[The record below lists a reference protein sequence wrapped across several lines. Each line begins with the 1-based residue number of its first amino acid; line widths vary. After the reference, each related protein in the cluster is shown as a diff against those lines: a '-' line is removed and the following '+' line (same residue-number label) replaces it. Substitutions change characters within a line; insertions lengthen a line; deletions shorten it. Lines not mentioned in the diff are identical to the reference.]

1 MTDALKRLKSAL
13 ADRYSIER
21 ELAGGGMATVY
32 LAEDLKHHRKVA
44 VKVLRPELAASL
56 GSERFLREI
65 EVTAQLNHP
74 HILPLLDSG
83 VANGFLFYVMPY
95 VEGET
100 LRGRM
105 VREGQLPLDEALQIT
120 REVAA
125 ALAYAH
131 SQDVIHRDIK
141 PENILLSVGEAV
153 VADFGIARAVTE
165 AGGEHLTETGISIG
179 TPAYMSP
186 EQASADPKLDG
197 RSDIYSLACV
207 LYEMLAGEPPY
218 TGPTAQA
225 IVAKKFSE
233 AVPRLSVVR
242 ERVPNTVQAAI
253 DRALAKAPADRFGT
267 VAEFAAALTPAEGHV
282 ASRAAVVPPD
292 RPPSI
297 AVLPLTNLSAD
308 PEQEYF
314 CDGMTEEIINALT
327 HLEGLRV
334 VARSSS
340 FAFKG
345 RADDVRE
352 VGRRLDV
359 GAVLEGSVRRSQ
371 NRLRITAQ
379 LIDVANGYH
388 VWSERFDRQL
398 EDVFAIQDEIAQA
411 IVDGLK
417 VKLLTGERACIARR
431 HTFDLEAY
439 DVYLRGLF
447 EWNKMTPEGFARCQ
461 ELFREAIRLDPELAP
476 AYAQLADSFTSIVWW
491 ADEPPTS
498 ALAQAIPLVEQALT
512 LDPNLAHAHSVIGL
526 IRGLMQRDRVE
537 GESNLRRAVELA
549 PSAALAHTYLALFL
563 YLMQESREE
572 AVARA
577 RLALRLDPLSPAM
590 HAWAGTIL
598 YFSGEP
604 EEGLRAL
611 EEQVAATPHLW
622 MPHYF
627 FSLALADCGRMERA
641 RAAAEQAVELSA
653 GNSVTL
659 SNVACLCTLIGDR
672 ESSDG
677 ALQRLQR
684 RAETGYVSPMLF
696 AWAHLARG
704 EREPALRRVEEA
716 LRAKDPWPSFHRLYG
731 GTIVPADDSFD
742 ALIADSLA

>member
-1 MTDALKRLKSAL
+1 MTDALESFESAL
-13 ADRYSIER
+13 ADRYSMER
-21 ELAGGGMATVY
+21 ELGGGGMATVY
-32 LAEDLKHHRKVA
+32 LAEDLKHRRKVA

-100 LRGRM
+100 LRGRI
-105 VREGQLPLDEALQIT
+105 VREGQLPLDDALEIT

-131 SQDVIHRDIK
+131 SQGVIHRDIK

-242 ERVPNTVQAAI
+242 ERVPTGVQAAV

-267 VAEFAAALTPAEGHV
+267 VAEFVAALTHAEGPV
-282 ASRAAVVPPD
+282 ASQAAFVSPGQ
-292 RPPSI
+292 PPSV
-297 AVLPLTNLSAD
+297 AVLPLINLSAD

-314 CDGMTEEIINALT
+314 CDGMTEEIINALA
-327 HLEGLRV
+327 HVEGLRV

-379 LIDVANGYH
+379 LVDVANGYH
-388 VWSERFDRQL
+388 LWSERFDRQL
-398 EDVFAIQDEIAQA
+398 EDVFAIQDEIALA

-417 VKLLTGERACIARR
+417 VKLLTGERAFIARR
-431 HTFDLEAY
+431 HAFDVEAY
-439 DVYLRGLF
+439 DVYLKGLF
-447 EWNKMTPEGFARCQ
+447 EWNKMTPDGFARCQ

-476 AYAQLADSFTSIVWW
+476 AYAQLADSFTSVVWW

-498 ALAQAIPLVEQALT
+498 ALAQAIPLVEQALD

-526 IRGLMQRDRVE
+526 IRGLMERDRTE
-537 GESNLRRAVELA
+537 GERSLRRAVELA
-549 PSAALAHTYLALFL
+549 PSGALAHTYLALFL
-563 YLMQESREE
+563 YVMEGSPEE

-590 HAWAGTIL
+590 RAWAGTVL

-604 EEGLRAL
+604 EEGLHAL

-622 MPHYF
+622 MPHHF
-627 FSLALADCGRMERA
+627 LSLALAASGRLQDA

-659 SNVACLCTLIGDR
+659 SDVACLCALIGDR
-672 ESSDG
+672 QSSDA

-684 RAETGYVSPMLF
+684 RAETAYVTPMLL
-696 AWAHLARG
+696 AWAHMARG
-704 EREPALRRVEEA
+704 EKEAALRRVEEA
-716 LRAKDPWPSFHRLYG
+716 VRAKDPWASFHRLCSG
-731 GTIVPADDSFD
+731 AIAPADPSVD
-742 ALIADSLA
+742 ALIADSFA